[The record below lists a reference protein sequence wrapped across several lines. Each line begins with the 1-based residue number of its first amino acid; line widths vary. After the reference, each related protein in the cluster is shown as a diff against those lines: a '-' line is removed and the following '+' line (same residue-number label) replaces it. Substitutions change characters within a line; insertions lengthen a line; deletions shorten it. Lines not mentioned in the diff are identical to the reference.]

1 MKTVGIKLAD
11 GSFYPIMEEGTAQ
24 QKKLNLTT
32 AHNNQTCVM
41 VDMYRSKTCTM
52 EDAEYIDTLKIDNLV
67 AHPNGE
73 PDISFSVGL
82 DENGELTAKIEDP
95 ETGAES
101 DSSITLVSRTLEE
114 RLVPDEYTIDGEE
127 AATEEAPADRKSVV

>member
-11 GSFYPIMEEGTAQ
+11 GSFYPVMEEGTAQ
-24 QKKLNLTT
+24 QKKLDLTT

-41 VDMYRSKTCTM
+41 VDLYRSENCTM

-82 DENGELTAKIEDP
+82 DENGQLTAQIEDP
-95 ETGAES
+95 ETGAKS
-101 DSSITLVSRTLEE
+101 DSNITLVNRTAEE
-114 RLVPDEYTIDGEE
+114 RLVTDDYTIEPSKLVEDEE
-127 AATEEAPADRKSVV
+127 A